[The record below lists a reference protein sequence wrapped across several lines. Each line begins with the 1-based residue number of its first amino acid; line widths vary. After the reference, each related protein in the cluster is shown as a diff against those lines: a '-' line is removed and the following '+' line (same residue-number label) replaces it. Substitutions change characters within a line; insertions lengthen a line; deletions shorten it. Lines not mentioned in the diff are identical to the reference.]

1 VTDIKG
7 AHPDGIVIT
16 TCAQRPDLIPR
27 LHEISDGWPPFMT
40 HDAIANA
47 LFDQVADDF
56 PAYCVVATDSDRV
69 VARGLSV
76 PFDAGSDDRTELPA
90 RGWDRVLVWA
100 YADLRHRT
108 PPTTASAIE
117 IAVDTDYLGGGLS
130 PRMLAALGDAVRR
143 QGFDTLLAP
152 VRPNAKQSRPT
163 TPMADYVRDTRGDGL
178 PTDPWL
184 RVHVRA
190 GGVVERIAPAS
201 MTISGSL
208 AEWREWTGL
217 PFDRDGDVVVPGALV
232 PVHCDTAHDHAVY
245 VEPNVWVRHR
255 LDIGAG
261 VHRLPSGGRLCPQ
274 SPDGLD

>member
-1 VTDIKG
+1 VTDTDR
-7 AHPDGIVIT
+7 ADPDGIVIT

-27 LHEISDGWPPFMT
+27 LHEIRDTWPAFMA
-40 HDAIANA
+40 HDTIANA
-47 LFDQVADDF
+47 LLGQVAPDF
-56 PAYCVVATDSDRV
+56 PAYCVVATDGDRV
-69 VARGLSV
+69 VARGRSV
-76 PFDAGSDDRTELPA
+76 PFSTEPDDRTELPA
-90 RGWDRVLVWA
+90 QGWDRVLVWA

-108 PPTTASAIE
+108 PPTTASALE
-117 IAVDTDYLGGGLS
+117 IAVDTDYLGRGLS

-143 QGFDTLLAP
+143 QGLDTLLAP
-152 VRPNAKQSRPT
+152 VRPTAKQLRPA
-163 TPMADYVRDTRGDGL
+163 TPMADYVRDTRDDGL

-190 GGVVERIAPAS
+190 GGVVERVAPAS

-217 PFDRDGDVVVPGALV
+217 PFDRDGEVVVPGALV

-255 LDIGAG
+255 LMTGSSSIAG
-261 VHRLPSGGRLCPQ
+261 RA
-274 SPDGLD
+274 